1 MKKLFA
7 VLIVSLMILSCGG
20 GKKTGDSKESKEG
33 TTVTLNFTQEAE
45 SIDPQLTTDT
55 VGTKTNA
62 LISEGLTRQDEKGAP
77 VAGIAEKWETSEDGL
92 VWTFHLRENA
102 KWENGEPITANDFKF
117 AWLRALDPNVAA
129 RYAYMFYMIKG
140 AEEYN
145 IGKGSKEEVGIKV
158 VDDKTLEVTLKSP
171 TAYFPAII
179 CYQTFAPL
187 NEKFYNRYKGQYAT
201 EVGKILSS
209 GPYKLVSW
217 TRNEGSTYIKNENYW
232 DKDRIK
238 INNVEIKMISDPEA
252 ALQAFNNGKLDVVPL
267 NTMQYEKYKNDSRLT
282 FYDDGSAW
290 YLLFNT
296 KKGILKNKKIRQAF
310 TLAIDKKELTK
321 MLGKTG
327 EPAYGIIPPFVQG
340 AEKAF
345 REEAGNTYTEYNP
358 EKSKKLLV
366 DGLKELK
373 LDEVPEMFLFID
385 DRGSNLVIAQYVQ
398 RKIKKELGVGISLE
412 IVPFS
417 ERIDRMKQSN
427 FDIVLGGWSA
437 DYNDALS
444 YMDLYMTGNGN
455 NYTSFTN
462 AKYDELLKIAQTSPD
477 QKARITAMIE
487 AEKILG
493 DEMPIGMLYFRKQ
506 AVVINPRLKNMKFKA
521 VGSEYYIHD
530 AYIEE

>member
-145 IGKGSKEEVGIKV
+145 TGKGSKEEVGIKV
-158 VDDKTLEVTLKSP
+158 VDDRTLEVTLKSP

-179 CYQTFAPL
+179 SYQTFSPL
-187 NEKFYNRYKGQYAT
+187 NEKFYNQYKDQYAM
-201 EVGKILSS
+201 EAGKILAS

-217 TRNEGSTYIKNENYW
+217 TRNEGSTYVKNENYW
-232 DKDRIK
+232 DKDSIK
-238 INNVEIKMISDPEA
+238 IENVHVKIIGDPA
-252 ALQAFNNGKLDVVPL
+252 ASLQAFNNGELDLTLINVE
-267 NTMQYEKYKNDSRLT
+267 QYEEFKDDPRLT
-282 FYDDGSAW
+282 SYDDGSAW

-296 KKGILKNKKIRQAF
+296 KEGIFKNKKVRQAF
-310 TLAIDKKELTK
+310 TLAVDKEELAQMLQK
-321 MLGKTG
+321 MGD
-327 EPAYGIIPPFVQG
+327 PAYGFVPPFVQG
-340 AEKAF
+340 AEKSF
-345 REEAGNTYTEYNP
+345 REEAGDAYPKFNSE
-358 EKSKKLLV
+358 EAKKLLAE
-366 DGLKELK
+366 GLKELGMDK
-373 LDEVPEMFLFID
+373 APKISMIFNESGNNMK
-385 DRGSNLVIAQYVQ
+385 IAQYLQ
-398 RKIKKELGVGISLE
+398 EKIRKELGVDLSLE
-412 IVPFS
+412 VVPFQ
-417 ERIDRMKQSN
+417 ERIDRMKQRN
-427 FDIVLGGWSA
+427 FDIVLAGWSA

-455 NYTSFTN
+455 NYASFTN